1 MELYGGHSE
10 LYNCD
15 PNEWVD
21 ELFKDYQYHF
31 RIKSVP
37 ARFDQLVTFAGWLG
51 FKDKEPTKKT
61 LVEFF
66 LSKNISC

>member
-1 MELYGGHSE
+1 MELYSGNSE
-10 LYNCD
+10 LYKCD
-15 PNEWVD
+15 SNEWID
-21 ELFKDYQYHF
+21 EIFKDYQYHF
-31 RIKSVP
+31 RIKSIP

-51 FKDKEPTKKT
+51 LKEKEPTKQT